1 MKFGR
6 LLEKLIAIAQI
17 PKTDFSIGMN
27 MTPSGLSK
35 ILTGKRLPSLKEKKL
50 FSKQASRLFAE
61 AVYSQGCYLK
71 LADLFPVI
79 YNFNSESELQMFLVH
94 AIEYAWDQDFDAER
108 EKNTD
113 YPDAEKSFL
122 GRKKILNMFCVILSD
137 SAVNSRA
144 PGEFY
149 STLPLFS
156 HLYSDI
162 FRRIKVVG
170 TAQRGRPAFHHFFDM
185 SAWETSFDNCNTDI
199 FTTITEA
206 EQHVDLNLWRIS
218 GAIGSSFLLLR
229 GQYLL
234 IFSIQMDGTPL
245 MTLIAHRSYLSVF
258 FDALMKKGAKKISYN
273 RNEATEFLLANPS
286 FIADLINRRIDTA
299 YNFTYIGYLVQAEEL
314 AGAAAPETVKRGILK
329 LFNSILTR
337 DTTFFV
343 TLDAM
348 SEFYSSGK
356 VIVPLVSTVDIARD
370 DRVPYLQR
378 FNKFVRGNRPN
389 KVRILY
395 REMPRMAALCLKG
408 LSLIYLN
415 TPKYGSEKIHCFES
429 DFIGNIFAD
438 ETASGSTKI
447 LEFSP
452 ELWDS
457 YLKGL
462 SKDSAD

>member
-6 LLEKLIAIAQI
+6 LLEKLINIAQI
-17 PKTDFSIGMN
+17 PKTDLSIGMN

-50 FSKQASRLFAE
+50 FSKRASHLFAE
-61 AVYSQGCYLK
+61 AIYCQGCYLK
-71 LADLFPVI
+71 FMDLFPVI
-79 YNFNSESELQMFLVH
+79 YNFNSESELQMFLAY
-94 AIEYAWDQDFDAER
+94 AIEYAWDQDFDT
-108 EKNTD
+108 EKDENMD
-113 YPDAEKSFL
+113 YPDTERSFL
-122 GRKKILNMFCVILSD
+122 GRKKVLNMFCVIISD
-137 SAVNSRA
+137 SIVNSRA

-162 FRRIKVVG
+162 FLRIKITG
-170 TAQRGRPAFHHFFDM
+170 IPQRDRPVFNHFFDM
-185 SAWETSFDNCNTDI
+185 SVWEASFDNCSIDI

-206 EQHVDLNLWRIS
+206 EQHVDLNLWKIS
-218 GAIGSSFLLLR
+218 KEVDSSFLLSR

-234 IFSIQMDGTPL
+234 LFSIQMDGTPL
-245 MTLIAHRSYLSVF
+245 MTLITHKSYLSVF
-258 FDALMKKGAKKISYN
+258 FDSLMKKDAKKISYN
-273 RNEATEFLLANPS
+273 RNEATEFLVANPS
-286 FIADLINRRIDTA
+286 FIADLIDRHIDTV
-299 YNFTYIGYLVQAEEL
+299 YNFTYIGYLVQEEDL
-314 AGAAAPETVKRGILK
+314 KGAVAPETVKRGILN

-337 DTTFFV
+337 DTIFFV

-348 SEFYSSGK
+348 TECYSSGK
-356 VIVPLVSTVDIARD
+356 VIVPLVSIVDIAQD
-370 DRVPYLQR
+370 DRIPYLQR
-378 FNKFVRGNRPN
+378 FNKFVNENNQN

-395 REMPRMAALCLKG
+395 RGLPKMAALCSKG

-415 TPKYGSEKIHCFES
+415 TPKYEAEKIHCFES

-457 YLKGL
+457 YINGL
-462 SKDSAD
+462 SKDSID